1 MTINTAGETTFNG
14 KVGFTTALTSLTTD
28 FAGTG
33 KTWVNGGLVKT
44 VGAQTYNDPVVV
56 GTTAAEF
63 NSTSAGDITFDKTL
77 MGDGVLAR
85 DISIHANSGDIALNG
100 DIGDAAAE
108 IGNLTLTAS
117 RDTVLN
123 GLITVAHL
131 ETGLSGT
138 TTFNVANVTTTGGSS
153 MVFGN
158 DVVVTVPTFTFD
170 ATNGGALIDGANITF
185 GKSLSSSHVGQRD
198 IIILAGTSGIV
209 QFRGAVGMDRSS
221 VISPLSS
228 LSVVAGGGI
237 DIGGG
242 YVHTTGVQTY
252 SMPVTLSASSTL
264 LASEIHWP
272 RVTATVPN
280 VNLTLM
286 SPGAQA
292 LTDIDIT
299 GNLHVISGM
308 DAALGGVSQLPGT
321 ALRIGGTS
329 IFTAHT
335 NVGQIAN
342 LGSED
347 NEFGGA
353 VSFMPEPVHG
363 GTWLNA
369 VVVTQSPLKLG
380 ETRVTGDISLKAT
393 GGEITQ
399 AGVIE
404 VGGKT
409 EIVATTG
416 GVTFADPMNNF
427 VGVVKA
433 KIAGGL
439 KLNTSGSLTLSE
451 VATGGDSEL
460 NTFGKVDLG
469 TGVFGGK
476 LKVNSGGSE
485 IMQSG
490 PLNFGG
496 DTDFNAGTAK
506 IELFNPLNLW
516 KGSIV
521 YKGGIVLI
529 NHPSLMNATNV
540 GSLIV
545 RVEITLQPIA
555 KAIVPA
561 ASADAA
567 RGKGSDVSVIV
578 ARPATQGQSGLV
590 TVIVSGEAASGGK
603 GFAFALAD
611 HIPADVPKTTQVA
624 VSQLDGKPLPDWLR
638 YDPSTQKVIATAP
651 PSGAFPIQ
659 IKASMGGVETIIM
672 ITEQPK

>member
-1 MTINTAGETTFNG
+1 
-14 KVGFTTALTSLTTD
+14 
-28 FAGTG
+28 
-33 KTWVNGGLVKT
+33 
-44 VGAQTYNDPVVV
+44 
-56 GTTAAEF
+56 
-63 NSTSAGDITFDKTL
+63 
-77 MGDGVLAR
+77 
-85 DISIHANSGDIALNG
+85 
-100 DIGDAAAE
+100 
-108 IGNLTLTAS
+108 
-117 RDTVLN
+117 
-123 GLITVAHL
+123 
-131 ETGLSGT
+131 
-138 TTFNVANVTTTGGSS
+138 
-153 MVFGN
+153 
-158 DVVVTVPTFTFD
+158 
-170 ATNGGALIDGANITF
+170 
-185 GKSLSSSHVGQRD
+185 
-198 IIILAGTSGIV
+198 
-209 QFRGAVGMDRSS
+209 
-221 VISPLSS
+221 
-228 LSVVAGGGI
+228 
-237 DIGGG
+237 
-242 YVHTTGVQTY
+242 
-252 SMPVTLSASSTL
+252 
-264 LASEIHWP
+264 
-272 RVTATVPN
+272 
-280 VNLTLM
+280 
-286 SPGAQA
+286 
-292 LTDIDIT
+292 
-299 GNLHVISGM
+299 
-308 DAALGGVSQLPGT
+308 
-321 ALRIGGTS
+321 
-329 IFTAHT
+329 
-335 NVGQIAN
+335 
-342 LGSED
+342 
-347 NEFGGA
+347 
-353 VSFMPEPVHG
+353 
-363 GTWLNA
+363 
-369 VVVTQSPLKLG
+369 
-380 ETRVTGDISLKAT
+380 
-393 GGEITQ
+393 
-399 AGVIE
+399 VIE

-439 KLNTSGSLTLSE
+439 KLNTSGPLTLSE

-561 ASADAA
+561 ASASADAA